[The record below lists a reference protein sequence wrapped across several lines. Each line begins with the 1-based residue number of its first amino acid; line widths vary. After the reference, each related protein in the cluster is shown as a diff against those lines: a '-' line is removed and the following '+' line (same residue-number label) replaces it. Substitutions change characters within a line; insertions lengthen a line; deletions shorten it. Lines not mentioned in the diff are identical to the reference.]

1 MRKAA
6 VFVGIAILFWPLG
19 MSFAV
24 AAPNLS
30 VGWVDWTSDQGACV
44 KRGSDKMRNSGFT
57 ASFKVVNK
65 RTIIGAQGE
74 YSAAI
79 RCAAAK
85 KIAFVAVA
93 GPSPQEA
100 LKFLNLI
107 KEGF

>member
-1 MRKAA
+1 MCKAA
-6 VFVGIAILFWPLG
+6 IFFGIAILLSSLSV
-19 MSFAV
+19 SFVV
-24 AAPNLS
+24 AAPSLS

-79 RCAAAK
+79 RCAANK

>member
-6 VFVGIAILFWPLG
+6 IFFGIAILLSSVSG
-19 MSFAV
+19 SFAV
-24 AAPNLS
+24 AAPSLS
-30 VGWVDWTSDQGACV
+30 VGWVDWTSDQNACV
-44 KRGSDKMRNSGFT
+44 KKPSDKMRNSGFT
-57 ASFKVVNK
+57 ASFKVVNN

-79 RCAAAK
+79 RCAANK

-93 GPSPQEA
+93 GPSPQDA